1 MVKKI
6 KILVLLI
13 GLCFANTT
21 FAKHKCDYK
30 AMGGGYIVS
39 DSDIVS
45 VKDAQAMKDDDIVTL
60 QGKIEKRIKKN
71 KYQFADS
78 TGNMI
83 VKIDKKVWHGQLVN
97 SSDVVQI
104 TGEIDKDKDAT
115 ILDVESLIKK

>member
-1 MVKKI
+1 MLKKI
-6 KILVLLI
+6 KILVLFI

-21 FAKHKCDYK
+21 FAKDKCDYK
-30 AMGGGYIVS
+30 AMGGGYIAGEG
-39 DSDIVS
+39 DIIS

-78 TGNMI
+78 SGNMI
-83 VKIDKKVWHGQLVN
+83 VKIDKKVWQGQSVN
-97 SSDVVQI
+97 SSDVVQL
-104 TGEIDKDKDAT
+104 TGEIDKDNDAT